1 MSFDFSCISHP
12 WFLNIV
18 RTIVMDGSS
27 DAVVFPVELW
37 KEILFWMYNV
47 SSLDE
52 IRMVPDVVWYEPRID
67 DATKKVEQY
76 STKYTDEI
84 ITRAFLAPYGPIALI
99 VIDHIEMMPVSSA
112 NKFLKTLEDIPEKT
126 LFVLL
131 TDTPNHLLPT
141 IRSRVK
147 VLESHEKVLDSSVHR
162 DHPIRQALDL
172 WLEEDYVGYYEIMVN
187 DLKKITDPRSLCS
200 EICESHRISLHERL
214 LSGEYHQ
221 RNERPILLSKVLT
234 QALEDLE
241 NTNLPIRAIL
251 DNMMAGLIV

>member
-1 MSFDFSCISHP
+1 
-12 WFLNIV
+12 
-18 RTIVMDGSS
+18 MDGSS
-27 DAVVFPVELW
+27 DAVVLPVELW
-37 KEILFWMYNV
+37 KEILFWLYSV
-47 SSLDE
+47 SSLEE
-52 IRMVPDVVWYEPRID
+52 IRMVQDLVWYEPRID

-84 ITRAFLAPYGPIALI
+84 ITRAFLAPYGPIAII

-147 VLESHEKVLDSSVHR
+147 VLESHEKMLDSNTHR
-162 DHPIRQALDL
+162 DHPIRQALEF
-172 WLEEDYVGYYEIMVN
+172 WLREDYVGYYEIMVN
-187 DLKKITDPRSLCS
+187 DLKKITDTRSLCS

-214 LSGEYHQ
+214 LSGEYYQ
-221 RNERPILLSKVLT
+221 KNERLILLSKVLT

-251 DNMMAGLIV
+251 DDVMAGLVVGR